1 MIMTL
6 DEAKEELQS
15 RLDKGATCPCCG
27 QFAKIYN
34 RKLNSAMAYS
44 LILVAKYFGA
54 NPWEE
59 WLHVERYLS
68 RKTRAT
74 DFYKLKF
81 WNLIEEGPKSS
92 HWKILPL
99 GYSFVNNQVLVP
111 KKVSIYNNVLIEP
124 STSTTTIVEALG
136 NHFNYFELMGAKLD

>member
-1 MIMTL
+1 MTL

-44 LILVAKYFGA
+44 LILVAKYFDA

-81 WNLIEEGPKSS
+81 WNLIEEGKSS

-99 GYSFVNNQVLVP
+99 GYSFVNNLVLVP
-111 KKVSIYNNVLIEP
+111 KKASIYNNMLIEP
-124 STSTTTIVEALG
+124 SSSTTTIIEALG
-136 NHFNYFELMGAKLD
+136 SHFKYAELMGARLD

>member
-1 MIMTL
+1 MITL
-6 DEAKEELQS
+6 DEAKTELKK

-44 LILVAKYFGA
+44 LILVAKYFEA

-81 WNLIEEGPKSS
+81 WGLIEEGPKSS

-99 GYSFVNNQVLVP
+99 GTAFVNNQVSVP
-111 KKVSIYNNVLIEP
+111 RKASIYNNMLIEP

-136 NHFNYFELMGAKLD
+136 DHFNYADLMGARLD